1 MESNGRTESEGTR
14 GISSTSRSL
23 LDRARA
29 DDSEA
34 WSQLVDLYAPLVGF
48 WCRRSHLPEQ
58 DVSDVVQ
65 DVFQAVAGSLDRFR
79 NEADRGTFRGWLR
92 VITRNK
98 ITDHFRRRQNEP
110 SAAGGT
116 EAHARILQV
125 AEGDLDDEADP
136 PSQELA
142 LFHRALELIR
152 EDFQPNTW
160 QAFWSVV
167 VDGKTPSDVA
177 EELAMRPGTVRVAKS
192 RVLNRLRQRLGD
204 IWT

>member
-1 MESNGRTESEGTR
+1 MESNGRSDSEG
-14 GISSTSRSL
+14 GVSSTSRSL

-29 DDSEA
+29 DDSDA
-34 WSQLVDLYAPLVGF
+34 WGQLVDLYAPLVHF
-48 WCRRSHLPEQ
+48 WCRRSQLPQQ

-65 DVFQAVAGSLDRFR
+65 DVFQAVAGALDRFR

-98 ITDHFRRRQNEP
+98 ITDYFRRRKDEP
-110 SAAGGT
+110 AAAGGT
-116 EAHARILQV
+116 EAHARFLQV
-125 AEGDLDDEADP
+125 AEADLDEEADP

-152 EDFQPNTW
+152 EDFHPNTW

-167 VDGKTPSDVA
+167 VEGKTPSDVA

-204 IWT
+204 VWT